1 MFEKALEGKE
11 FETKIGEYGSA
22 SVDVKPDLKVAIGLQ
37 VEIDLIAEVKKLAD
51 KTKTPIDNS
60 VIEWLEKLVKAPQ
73 A

>member
-22 SVDVKPDLKVAIGLQ
+22 SVDVKPDLKVAVALQ
-37 VEIDLIAEVKKLAD
+37 VEVDLIAEVKKLAD
-51 KTKTPIDNS
+51 KTKTPIDNQ

>member
-22 SVDVKPDLKVAIGLQ
+22 SVDVKPDLKVAVSLS
-37 VEIDLIAEVKKLAD
+37 VEVDLLAEIKKLAE
-51 KTKTPIDNS
+51 KTKTPLDNS
-60 VIEWLEKLVKAPQ
+60 VIEWIEKLVKTPQ